1 MFTSVP
7 KANETIQSAF
17 QELRKALNEQEK
29 VLLAQSSEIAT
40 SKLTSLQLQM
50 EEMASLRD
58 QITFCGAVI
67 SEAQR
72 STDTQLL
79 SVVMVLQ
86 TQLQELMKKFTAMNL
101 KLQEGDIIATFV
113 ETATLIS
120 EIFTFGSIKKWQP
133 RDYIQKS

>member
-1 MFTSVP
+1 
-7 KANETIQSAF
+7 
-17 QELRKALNEQEK
+17 
-29 VLLAQSSEIAT
+29 
-40 SKLTSLQLQM
+40 
-50 EEMASLRD
+50 MASLRD

-133 RDYIQKS
+133 RDYVQKPQQTHDDNFRSKRALLCGSS